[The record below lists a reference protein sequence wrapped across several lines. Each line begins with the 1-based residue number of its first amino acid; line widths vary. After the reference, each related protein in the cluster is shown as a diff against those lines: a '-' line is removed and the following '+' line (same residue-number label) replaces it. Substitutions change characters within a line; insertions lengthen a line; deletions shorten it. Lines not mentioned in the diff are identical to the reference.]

1 MDISEAIKVI
11 EGYRDQWGIK
21 GFLETLQEMCLV
33 NEADDL
39 TYKEAQALRIFM
51 AEGSCLFA
59 PA

>member
-33 NEADDL
+33 NETDDL

-51 AEGSCLFA
+51 AEGSRLFA